1 MRTWLTIR
9 EVPAPSA
16 RRTANS
22 PWREVER
29 ATVRLD
35 RLAEAP
41 RFVAELIRRAG
52 EFRAHSVGLR
62 EQWVF
67 NFGRSVEVGAVE
79 IARIADERAGI
90 GALGVAR

>member
-1 MRTWLTIR
+1 MRIR
-9 EVPAPSA
+9 
-16 RRTANS
+16 
-22 PWREVER
+22 RELGR
-29 ATVRLD
+29 ILPLD

-41 RFVAELIRRAG
+41 RFVTELIRGAA
-52 EFRAHSVGLR
+52 EFRERSVRLR